1 MGQLDR
7 ESTANDGTRPSSHSL
22 TPTALH
28 TQTSDPPGADAAG
41 VHYPGIGGGN
51 AALDFPMWSSEEA
64 STYNNDV
71 GGGCWARVVNQ
82 NYVAN
87 NMTASLCWNL
97 VASYMKA
104 MNW

>member
-1 MGQLDR
+1 V
-7 ESTANDGTRPSSHSL
+7 L
-22 TPTALH
+22 TPTAHH

-104 MNW
+104 TNW